1 MIRATSLHQPPAPRA
16 TDLQLVAAHARI
28 EKAHG
33 GPRKADETVVIR
45 EAAELFGVPFDRARD
60 AVFGP
65 LGVR

>member
-1 MIRATSLHQPPAPRA
+1 MIRATSLRQQPARRV
-16 TDLQLVAAHARI
+16 TDPQIVAAHARI

-33 GPRKADETVVIR
+33 GPRKADEAVVIR
-45 EAAELFGVPFDRARD
+45 ETAAQLGVPFDRARD